1 MSIKINPNSLTTR
14 FLKNKR
20 VLKTLENISEHG
32 TSFSAGTALLMS
44 LTVRPAAIAS
54 TPDTEK
60 ENKQYAIANSI
71 GSGLMK
77 FAMVEAV
84 AIPVENAVK
93 NIDANPEKFL
103 KISTIENLGKNSKSY
118 KLITQVIKLGTG
130 FFTAIPKSVL
140 TIALIPIIM
149 DNLFFRKKKQQLSKQ
164 PAQADTTPVAGKD
177 IPFEGMTDRI
187 SKGIAKIIDNESVQK
202 FAIKHQNKDK
212 DIAKHTTAGTDI
224 LLTAT
229 SIYQTSKSTQIKE
242 NRKKALI
249 YNNIISTGAT
259 LGFGYGIDNLLKKS
273 MGNFIEKFKT
283 INAGDPKL
291 HKYIEGINILRPAI
305 IFAAIYYGI
314 LPMFSTYMAEK
325 IDKFI
330 QKKSPKHL

>member
-1 MSIKINPNSLTTR
+1 MSIKINPNSITTR
-14 FLKNKR
+14 ILKNKR
-20 VLKTLENISEHG
+20 VLKTLEKISEHG

-93 NIDANPEKFL
+93 NIDTNAEKFL
-103 KISTIENLGKNSKSY
+103 KTSTIEKLGKNSKSY
-118 KLITQVIKLGTG
+118 NLITQVIKLGTG
-130 FFTAIPKSVL
+130 FLTAVPKSVL
-140 TIALIPIIM
+140 TIALIPVIM
-149 DNLFFRKKKQQLSKQ
+149 DNLFFRKKKSSSK
-164 PAQADTTPVAGKD
+164 PAQVIQTASAGKN
-177 IPFEGMTDRI
+177 IPFGSMTDKI
-187 SKGIAKIIDNESVQK
+187 SKGIAKIINNETVQK
-202 FAIKHQNKDK
+202 LAIKHQDKDK
-212 DIAKHTTAGTDI
+212 DIAKHITAATDI
-224 LLTAT
+224 LLTTT
-229 SIYQTSKSTQIKE
+229 SAYKTNSSDKIKE

-249 YNNIISTGAT
+249 YNNIISTAIT
-259 LGFGYGIDNLLKKS
+259 LIFGYGIDNILKKS
-273 MGNFIEKFKT
+273 MGNFIEKFKQ
-283 INAGDPKL
+283 INAADPKL
-291 HKYIEGINILRPAI
+291 HKYIEGINIVRPAV

-330 QKKSPKHL
+330 KKK

>member
-1 MSIKINPNSLTTR
+1 MSIKFNPNSITTR

-20 VLKTLENISEHG
+20 VLKTLEKVSEHG
-32 TSFSAGTALLMS
+32 TSFSAGTALVMS

-84 AIPVENAVK
+84 AIPVEKAVK
-93 NIDANPEKFL
+93 NIDSNPEKFL
-103 KISTIENLGKNSKSY
+103 KNSTIEKLGKNSRSY
-118 KLITQVIKLGTG
+118 KLITQTLKLGTG
-130 FFTAIPKSVL
+130 FLTAIPKSVL
-140 TIALIPIIM
+140 TIALIPVIM
-149 DNLFFRKKKQQLSKQ
+149 DNLFFKRNKKEQS
-164 PAQADTTPVAGKD
+164 QAVQVVKNPPAGKN
-177 IPFEGMTDRI
+177 IPFAGMTDRI
-187 SKGIAKIIDNESVQK
+187 SKGLAKIINNDNVQQ
-202 FAIKHQNKDK
+202 FAIKHQNKDN
-212 DIAKHTTAGTDI
+212 DIAKHITAATDI
-224 LLTAT
+224 LLTTT
-229 SIYQTSKSTQIKE
+229 SAYRTSKSEDIKE

-249 YNNIISTGAT
+249 YNNIISTGIT
-259 LGFGYGIDNLLKKS
+259 LGLGYGIDNLFKKS
-273 MGNFIEKFKT
+273 MKNFIEKFKL

-291 HKYIEGINILRPAI
+291 HKYIEGINIIRPAV

-314 LPMFSTYMAEK
+314 LPMFSTYTAEK

-330 QKKSPKHL
+330 QKKSPSRQ